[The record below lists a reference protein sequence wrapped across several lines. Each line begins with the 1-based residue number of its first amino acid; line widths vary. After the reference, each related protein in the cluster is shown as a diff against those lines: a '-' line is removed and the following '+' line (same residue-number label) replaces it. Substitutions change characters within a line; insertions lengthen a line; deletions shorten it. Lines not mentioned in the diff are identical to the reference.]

1 MAKTGLRVE
10 IVDPRE
16 NPFQAFERK
25 QTRSAILYSTQMGE
39 RSVLDWGKI
48 LQSLQSS
55 ELCLPEHEREQRPV
69 RTNHPNRQP
78 VDDHLWLRYG
88 RGRFIPSNRIAR
100 EVRLLVVLVLL
111 EAASPWGRLIFR
123 SSCPLIV
130 LSIQTV
136 TSAA

>member
-1 MAKTGLRVE
+1 MAKTGLRGE
-10 IVDPRE
+10 IADPRE

-55 ELCLPEHEREQRPV
+55 ELCLPEHERGQRPV

-78 VDDHLWLRYG
+78 ADDHLWLRSG
-88 RGRFIPSNRIAR
+88 SGRFTPSNRIAS

-123 SSCPLIV
+123 SSCPPIA
-130 LSIQTV
+130 LSIQAV
-136 TSAA
+136 TLAD